1 MNQMMYITRLL
12 ANEPEKLE
20 GPLLADTYV
29 TLLKG
34 HNAWYWK
41 KLANAKLSL
50 EMGVSIKC
58 KGAI

>member
-1 MNQMMYITRLL
+1 
-12 ANEPEKLE
+12 
-20 GPLLADTYV
+20 
-29 TLLKG
+29 LKD